1 MKDLVQCTVTC
12 DDFHHWL
19 LCVKTPAT
27 VHMEKE
33 PSALLI
39 KLEKSPS
46 VLYLYRTSTVQD
58 RGISWDNS
66 MLFCGVFNKQSQALY
81 LTKDALSIC
90 TDGQN
95 RLVTTVEPSMS
106 GEISGRINQRV
117 EEIIANDRGNISVK
131 KITESPAL
139 RDLQYY
145 QEHGARESAI
155 QLIFSDGV
163 PDIRFHSDY
172 KLDILPEA
180 AFIAYIQDPENFVK
194 EEAEQYIKAN
204 GERFL
209 LQFLRNDAL
218 LEQYQAL
225 MQDTGNPIHRMK
237 AITDAVKASGAKTV
251 AATVQKD
258 GMELTFR
265 AVANSL
271 TGHRNFYSTYNIPA
285 QDRRIFEQ
293 MFGRY
298 ADFCAEDITRI
309 TYGKRTL
316 YEAPA
321 IQSEDMTEGMM
332 MGGIS

>member
-90 TDGQN
+90 TDGQT

-218 LEQYQAL
+218 LEQ
-225 MQDTGNPIHRMK
+225 
-237 AITDAVKASGAKTV
+237 
-251 AATVQKD
+251 
-258 GMELTFR
+258 
-265 AVANSL
+265 
-271 TGHRNFYSTYNIPA
+271 
-285 QDRRIFEQ
+285 
-293 MFGRY
+293 
-298 ADFCAEDITRI
+298 
-309 TYGKRTL
+309 
-316 YEAPA
+316 
-321 IQSEDMTEGMM
+321 
-332 MGGIS
+332 

>member
-1 MKDLVQCTVTC
+1 M
-12 DDFHHWL
+12 
-19 LCVKTPAT
+19 
-27 VHMEKE
+27 
-33 PSALLI
+33 
-39 KLEKSPS
+39 
-46 VLYLYRTSTVQD
+46 
-58 RGISWDNS
+58 
-66 MLFCGVFNKQSQALY
+66 
-81 LTKDALSIC
+81 
-90 TDGQN
+90 
-95 RLVTTVEPSMS
+95 
-106 GEISGRINQRV
+106 
-117 EEIIANDRGNISVK
+117 
-131 KITESPAL
+131 
-139 RDLQYY
+139 
-145 QEHGARESAI
+145 
-155 QLIFSDGV
+155 
-163 PDIRFHSDY
+163 
-172 KLDILPEA
+172 
-180 AFIAYIQDPENFVK
+180 
-194 EEAEQYIKAN
+194 
-204 GERFL
+204 
-209 LQFLRNDAL
+209 

>member
-1 MKDLVQCTVTC
+1 M
-12 DDFHHWL
+12 
-19 LCVKTPAT
+19 
-27 VHMEKE
+27 
-33 PSALLI
+33 
-39 KLEKSPS
+39 
-46 VLYLYRTSTVQD
+46 
-58 RGISWDNS
+58 
-66 MLFCGVFNKQSQALY
+66 
-81 LTKDALSIC
+81 
-90 TDGQN
+90 
-95 RLVTTVEPSMS
+95 
-106 GEISGRINQRV
+106 
-117 EEIIANDRGNISVK
+117 IANDRGNISVK